1 MRMKKLWSIP
11 LLAVT
16 ALCLAQVGSRAAQ
29 KEKVVEKEIEV
40 GGKKVILKYVDLVE
54 GKGKEVKKGD
64 TLSVH
69 YTGWLKDG
77 KKFDSSVDRGQP
89 FDVQIGVG
97 DVIKGW
103 DEGIPGMKEG
113 GKRKLMIPP
122 ELAYG
127 AKGAGNVIPANAELT
142 FEVEVLKVK

>member
-1 MRMKKLWSIP
+1 VAL
-11 LLAVT
+11 T
-16 ALCLAQVGSRAAQ
+16 ALCLAHAGGAAAQ
-29 KEKVVEKEIEV
+29 KEKEKIVEKEFQI
-40 GGKKVILKYVDLVE
+40 GGNKVILKYVDLVE

-64 TLSVH
+64 VIQVH

-77 KKFDSSVDRGQP
+77 TKFDSSVDRGQP
-89 FDVQIGVG
+89 FDVKIGVG

-103 DEGIPGMKEG
+103 DEGVPGMKEG

-122 ELAYG
+122 EMGYG
-127 AKGAGNVIPANAELT
+127 AKGAGKVIPANADLI